1 VAVFVTPAVALL
13 SWAVMP
19 ALPLAFR
26 WEELGAMA
34 LATVVVAAVVFDG
47 SSRRWQ
53 GLALVG
59 VYAAL
64 VIGFGFA
71 GDR

>member
-19 ALPLAFR
+19 ALPLTFR
-26 WEELGAMA
+26 WEELGAVA
-34 LATVVVAAVVFDG
+34 LAVVVVAAVVFDG
-47 SSRRWQ
+47 CSKRWH
-53 GLALVG
+53 GLALISL
-59 VYAAL
+59 YTAL
-64 VIGFGFA
+64 AIGFGFA